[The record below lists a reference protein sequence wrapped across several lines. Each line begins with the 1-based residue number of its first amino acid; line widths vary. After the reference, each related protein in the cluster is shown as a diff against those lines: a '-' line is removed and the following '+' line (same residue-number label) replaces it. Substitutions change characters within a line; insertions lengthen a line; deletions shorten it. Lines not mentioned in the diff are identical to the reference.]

1 MMLEIAHAKK
11 HSWPPNYSKLG
22 LIGVKYVTCCI
33 VLSVGVAENDIR
45 WILELDETT
54 DEEISGVM
62 DIFGFDYV
70 TFLSFVSA
78 MCVIM

>member
-1 MMLEIAHAKK
+1 MAAKLFETG
-11 HSWPPNYSKLG
+11 SDRCEVRDWFG
-22 LIGVKYVTCCI
+22 EACCI
-33 VLSVGVAENDIR
+33 VLSVGVAENEIR

-54 DEEISGVM
+54 EEISGVM

-78 MCVIM
+78 MCMIT